1 LYSRRISCQHQIVR
15 LLRTLFSRIDKIK
28 FLIYQEELQRKR
40 AILIAISSMSM
51 IKEDTVHLP

>member
-1 LYSRRISCQHQIVR
+1 MYSRRISCQHQIVR